1 MAQRINLVVNNVLKG
16 QARDMPKENGVTG
29 ISPRSSIPTSLI
41 SLALENKKDLFDRKM
56 KRKRR
61 KSAFRWIAN
70 LPLVFYLE
78 SNEWQVRSDLSFFF
92 SDNSISDT
100 KKKIDYFY
108 QISQNFSLFRP
119 SASFERIFLP
129 ICWTSRNVV
138 PMCLFSYRCRSTL
151 EFSGVLSSSRVK

>member
-1 MAQRINLVVNNVLKG
+1 
-16 QARDMPKENGVTG
+16 MPKENGVTG

-78 SNEWQVRSDLSFFF
+78 SNE
-92 SDNSISDT
+92 
-100 KKKIDYFY
+100 
-108 QISQNFSLFRP
+108 
-119 SASFERIFLP
+119 
-129 ICWTSRNVV
+129 
-138 PMCLFSYRCRSTL
+138 
-151 EFSGVLSSSRVK
+151 